1 MRELSWILLSLMVV
15 VILVGCGEEKEN
27 VVKEEVRKENTG
39 LAQEIIWEKDGA
51 KMVLIPAGS
60 FEMGDHLDGMKRA
73 QPVHKVELD
82 AFYIDIYEV
91 TVGQYKQFLLETE
104 HQQPSWNWIKKYS
117 PTDDHPMI
125 NVTWHDAV
133 AYTEWAGKQLPTEAQ
148 WEYAAR
154 GGLAGKRYP
163 WGNKKADGSLC
174 NFADKN
180 APHDFFGIDRIAD
193 DGYRYTAPVGSYPA
207 NGYGLYDI
215 AGNVWEW
222 CSDWYDENYYSD
234 LPVQN
239 PQGPDLS
246 PINLRVLRGGSWGNN
261 TPYLR
266 VADRIYYA
274 PNARHA
280 YRGFRCVSG
289 SD

>member
-1 MRELSWILLSLMVV
+1 MRKLSWILLSLMVV
-15 VILVGCGEEKEN
+15 VIFVGCGEGKED

-39 LAQEIIWEKDGA
+39 PAQEIIWEKDSA

-125 NVTWHDAV
+125 NVTWYDAV

-163 WGNKKADGSLC
+163 WGNKKADGSQC

-239 PQGPDLS
+239 PQDL
-246 PINLRVLRGGSWGNN
+246 I
-261 TPYLR
+261 
-266 VADRIYYA
+266 
-274 PNARHA
+274 
-280 YRGFRCVSG
+280 
-289 SD
+289 

>member
-1 MRELSWILLSLMVV
+1 MGRLRFRRRVLLYRPPDEGWGRARQPVTNINWNDAWSYAAW
-15 VILVGCGEEKEN
+15 LVGK
-27 VVKEEVRKENTG
+27 TG
-39 LAQEIIWEKDGA
+39 
-51 KMVLIPAGS
+51 
-60 FEMGDHLDGMKRA
+60 H
-73 QPVHKVELD
+73 
-82 AFYIDIYEV
+82 FYR
-91 TVGQYKQFLLETE
+91 L
-104 HQQPSWNWIKKYS
+104 PS
-117 PTDDHPMI
+117 
-125 NVTWHDAV
+125 
-133 AYTEWAGKQLPTEAQ
+133 EAE

-163 WGNKKADGSLC
+163 WGNKKADGSQC

-239 PQGPDLS
+239 PQGPYVS
-246 PINLRVLRGGSWGNN
+246 PMNLRVLRGGAW
-261 TPYLR
+261 
-266 VADRIYYA
+266 
-274 PNARHA
+274 
-280 YRGFRCVSG
+280 RCR
-289 SD
+289 

>member
-15 VILVGCGEEKEN
+15 VIWVGCDEERED

-60 FEMGDHLDGMKRA
+60 FEMGDHLDRMKRA

-154 GGLAGKRYP
+154 GGLVGKRYP
-163 WGNKKADGSLC
+163 WGNEKADGSQC

-193 DGYRYTAPVGSYPA
+193 DGYQYTAPVGSYPA

-261 TPYLR
+261 TSYLR

-274 PNARHA
+274 PNAEHA

>member
-15 VILVGCGEEKEN
+15 VIWVGCDEERED

-60 FEMGDHLDGMKRA
+60 FEMGDHLDRMKRA

-154 GGLAGKRYP
+154 GGLVGKRYP
-163 WGNKKADGSLC
+163 WGNEKADGSQC

-274 PNARHA
+274 PNAEHA